1 LQLRTS
7 EVLDHILPIRGVVI
21 SSQVGLQLST
31 QDLQGRTL
39 PNTIGANQTYD
50 LTWSGCGQAMK
61 LEAVGRVSMCDVR
74 LEIGWQIDD
83 IDSSKG
89 TLLWADTTTDA
100 KTL

>member
-1 LQLRTS
+1 
-7 EVLDHILPIRGVVI
+7 
-21 SSQVGLQLST
+21 
-31 QDLQGRTL
+31 
-39 PNTIGANQTYD
+39 
-50 LTWSGCGQAMK
+50 MK